1 VLLTL
6 TYQRHPPKETSIKA
20 MKNIRNSSA
29 LQISRIFK
37 SEVKKQIE
45 INRLIKVSNVSA
57 LQLPANDTRSNKNII
72 NYFNMLKYYSK
83 GLQIYSN
90 FLNTY
95 VSS

>member
-1 VLLTL
+1 
-6 TYQRHPPKETSIKA
+6 
-20 MKNIRNSSA
+20 MKNIRKSSA
-29 LQISRIFK
+29 LKISRIFK

-57 LQLPANDTRSNKNII
+57 LQLPVGANARSNKNII
-72 NYFNMLKYYSK
+72 NYVNMLKYYLK
-83 GLQIYSN
+83 GLQIYTN

>member
-1 VLLTL
+1 
-6 TYQRHPPKETSIKA
+6 
-20 MKNIRNSSA
+20 MKNIRKSSA
-29 LQISRIFK
+29 LKISRIFK

-45 INRLIKVSNVSA
+45 INKLIKVSNISA
-57 LQLPANDTRSNKNII
+57 LQLPVGASANTRSNKNII
-72 NYFNMLKYYSK
+72 NYFNMLKYYLK